1 MDEDKAGTIQ
11 QDQPSQGT
19 YSVAANGGMTF
30 TCEGGGCPAGFVVSQ
45 NKAMF
50 VGTGSN
56 SIFGMMEPQTG
67 GPFSNA
73 SLAGT
78 YAGGTLAPLDYL
90 NGHNEANVGSADGLG
105 TLTVSGDSSGSG
117 GLDQSFGQIVNY
129 SIAANGRGTAE
140 AQGDQAPSIVYII
153 SPTKFVV
160 MMPKTDA
167 RMDVFQ
173 H

>member
-1 MDEDKAGTIQ
+1 
-11 QDQPSQGT
+11 
-19 YSVAANGGMTF
+19 MTF

-67 GPFSNA
+67 VPFSNA